1 MKSTKHEFA
10 IDYLVELLKECDTYE
25 DFVLAFYMY
34 WCENISINAREFQ
47 QVLANAPINKWFLIE
62 LTKLENEFK
71 YNASQYPQLQNDAV
85 EMDNL
90 QARCYIPLMSRHPQ
104 ALVNDAK
111 KRELK
116 AKTTAMPGTLIESSL
131 LIQN

>member
-1 MKSTKHEFA
+1 MKATKQEFA

-25 DFVLAFYMY
+25 DFVLAFYIY
-34 WCENISINAREFQ
+34 WCENVTINAREFQ
-47 QVLANAPINKWFLIE
+47 QVLANASINKWFLIE

-71 YNASQYPQLQNDAV
+71 YIASHYPQLHNDAQ
-85 EMDNL
+85 EMDKL
-90 QARCYIPLMSRHPQ
+90 QAKCFLPLMSIHPQ
-104 ALVNDAK
+104 VLVNNAK

-116 AKTTAMPGTLIESSL
+116 AKTTVMPGILIESSL